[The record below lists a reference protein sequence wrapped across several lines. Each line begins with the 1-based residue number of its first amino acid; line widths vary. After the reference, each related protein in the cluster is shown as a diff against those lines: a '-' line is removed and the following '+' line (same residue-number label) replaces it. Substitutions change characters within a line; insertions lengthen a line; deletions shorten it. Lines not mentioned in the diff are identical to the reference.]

1 MSLLKHTLP
10 EIHNKL
16 HAKEISVSELTAAS
30 YARIGQVEEQVR
42 AYLTLDEEGAMEA
55 ARRLDDK
62 LVSGEARGLLFGLP
76 AGIKDN
82 ISTEGLR
89 TTCASQFLSNFTPV
103 YDATVVKKLKAA
115 DVVTLGKLNMDE
127 FAMGA

>member
-1 MSLLKHTLP
+1 MSLLKLTLP

-62 LVSGEARGLLFGLP
+62 LVSGEAADSYLACLQESRTIFQQKDYVLP
-76 AGIKDN
+76 AQ
-82 ISTEGLR
+82 
-89 TTCASQFLSNFTPV
+89 ASSCQVLLPSMMR
-103 YDATVVKKLKAA
+103 L
-115 DVVTLGKLNMDE
+115 
-127 FAMGA
+127 